1 MSKTY
6 ALKAETRNG
15 TGKGAAR
22 AARRENKVPAVIY
35 GDKKEP
41 VSIVLPAKE
50 INLEYRKGHMYTNLC
65 NLGVDGKDHLV
76 LARDVQVDPIKE
88 TVLHVDFL
96 RVTAKTNIHVRVP
109 VHFLNEDKC
118 PGLTM
123 HKGVLNIA
131 HHEIEM
137 ICQATNIPEAIEIDL
152 AGKEIGDAI
161 HAQDVKFPAGAK
173 PADTRNFTIAAV
185 AAPRR
190 VVEEAPAAA
199 EGEAAA
205 AGAEGEKA
213 ADAKKAE
220 EKK

>member
-6 ALKAETRNG
+6 ALKAEARNG

-41 VSIVLPAKE
+41 VAIALPAKE
-50 INLEYRKGHMYTNLC
+50 INLEYRKGHMFTNLC
-65 NLGVDGKDHLV
+65 NLGVDGKDSLV
-76 LARDVQVDPIKE
+76 LARDIQIDPLKE
-88 TVLHVDFL
+88 TVVHVDFL
-96 RVTAKTNIHVRVP
+96 RVTARTTIHVRVP
-109 VHFLNEDKC
+109 VHFSNEDKC

-131 HHEIEM
+131 HHDIEM

-152 AGKEIGDAI
+152 TGKEIGDSI
-161 HAQDVKFPAGAK
+161 HAKDVKFPSGSK
-173 PADTRNFTIAAV
+173 PADTRDFTIAAV

-190 VVEEAPAAA
+190 VVEEAPVAT
-199 EGEAAA
+199 EGEAAE
-205 AGAEGEKA
+205 GAEGDKA
-213 ADAKKAE
+213 ADAKKPDA
-220 EKK
+220 KKE